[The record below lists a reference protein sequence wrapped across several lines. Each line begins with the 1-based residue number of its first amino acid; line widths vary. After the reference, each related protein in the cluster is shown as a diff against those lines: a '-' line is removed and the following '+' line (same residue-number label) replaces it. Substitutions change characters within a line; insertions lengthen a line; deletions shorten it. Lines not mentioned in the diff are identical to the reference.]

1 MLLFLLLY
9 FTFWCSFSQAK
20 IFTTIFVKIRQALHD
35 VQQSSPQWGPERSF
49 GISPGSSV
57 NAKRN
62 FAHPT
67 HPKRKIHLSVLATV
81 CISLFSLVHILF
93 CESLHIHDRALG
105 CLCEYSYVRFRF
117 LFLPFSEKIDEK
129 KNYIKILIFCLIF
142 DKNEFYIKHFL
153 VVIVVMV
160 KCWVGRRRR

>member
-1 MLLFLLLY
+1 MENAGFLVHVPFLRCRCCFFFVPCSCSYYYISLL
-9 FTFWCSFSQAK
+9 WCSFSQAK

-93 CESLHIHDRALG
+93 LWKSA
-105 CLCEYSYVRFRF
+105 YSWQSSWLSVRIFVCAFSFSFSTILRKNRRKEKLYKNSYF
-117 LFLPFSEKIDEK
+117 LSYF
-129 KNYIKILIFCLIF
+129 
-142 DKNEFYIKHFL
+142 
-153 VVIVVMV
+153 
-160 KCWVGRRRR
+160 W